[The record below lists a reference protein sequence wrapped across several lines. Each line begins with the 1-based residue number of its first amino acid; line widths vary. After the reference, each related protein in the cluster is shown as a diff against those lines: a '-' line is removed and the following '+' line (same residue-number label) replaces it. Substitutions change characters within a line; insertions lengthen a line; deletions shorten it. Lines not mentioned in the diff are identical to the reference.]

1 MAKAEK
7 ESPVEGAGQVIAAV
21 PEPAKPITFRDK
33 DYKERV
39 LLMSDWRELRV
50 KGGQVVVMGDDSAA
64 IAYLRRR
71 PDFEQQQG

>member
-7 ESPVEGAGQVIAAV
+7 EAPAEGAGQVIAAA
-21 PEPAKPITFRDK
+21 PEPVKPITFRDK

-50 KGGQVVVMGDDSAA
+50 KEGQVVVMGDDSAA
-64 IAYLRRR
+64 IAYLRER